1 MHVMI
6 ISVLSSTQF
15 LLWSYN
21 QKLVGIVFF
30 RSWTDI
36 PEIIQLCTRN
46 TLSDT
51 NIAPKNDG
59 LENELPFGAQ
69 CISRDYVSFREGY
82 PPLCIRTPHT
92 PHLVTRSS
100 TKITGHGIFHQG
112 GYTRNSLHEALQ
124 NVGIWRLE
132 KDIESYRETNHQNI
146 SVAQKKKHIARF
158 PWCQDWKIEE
168 RGACKSASA
177 SLSKRF
183 LHRNWINAL

>member
-1 MHVMI
+1 MI
-6 ISVLSSTQF
+6 IIVLSSTQL

-21 QKLVGIVFF
+21 QKLLGIVFF

-36 PEIIQLCTRN
+36 PDIIQLCTRN

-59 LENELPFGAQ
+59 LETEFPFKARS
-69 CISRDYVSFREGY
+69 ISRDYVSFREGY

-132 KDIESYRETNHQNI
+132 KDIVKIWVFPKTGVPQNGCFIMENPIKIDDLGVPLFLET
-146 SVAQKKKHIARF
+146 
-158 PWCQDWKIEE
+158 PM
-168 RGACKSASA
+168 
-177 SLSKRF
+177 
-183 LHRNWINAL
+183 